1 MRAGD
6 IDPDAAIVPAD
17 VLSRQALEGQ
27 AEDLALEDALYSL
40 DKALQANVLQPD
52 AYIKQARWTL
62 PARPHICRVQ
72 TCPAPCALLLGD
84 VQTPP

>member
-1 MRAGD
+1 MRPGVSHHCERSVVCAGD

-62 PARPHICRVQ
+62 RARTAFCCEV
-72 TCPAPCALLLGD
+72 
-84 VQTPP
+84 

>member
-1 MRAGD
+1 MGLGAGD

-40 DKALQANVLQPD
+40 DKALQAGVLTPD
-52 AYIKQARWTL
+52 AYIKQA
-62 PARPHICRVQ
+62 
-72 TCPAPCALLLGD
+72 LLLSS
-84 VQTPP
+84 